1 MSLWRLHVSRSF
13 ERSIRQIPKEYQ
25 RRIVAWHNEHAGG
38 ISDPADLDKVAWLT
52 RNNIFNLDRLCLCT
66 PLLADQGRR

>member
-38 ISDPADLDKVAWLT
+38 ISDPADLDKVA
-52 RNNIFNLDRLCLCT
+52 
-66 PLLADQGRR
+66 